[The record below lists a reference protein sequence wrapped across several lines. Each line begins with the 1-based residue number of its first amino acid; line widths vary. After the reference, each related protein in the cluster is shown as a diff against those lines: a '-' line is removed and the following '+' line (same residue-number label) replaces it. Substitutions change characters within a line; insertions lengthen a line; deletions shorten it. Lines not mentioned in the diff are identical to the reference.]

1 MRIWQSWVTRIGVAT
16 LVAVLLLIPTS
27 VAHAQEKSLVW
38 ERFDVDM
45 VVNKDG
51 SLDVQ
56 EHQTIR
62 FTQGS
67 FTSGYRDIP
76 VANFDYLDQWA
87 ITDDQGNTYVRR
99 DGSREPYTFSVEESG
114 RQYVILWYF
123 PETRNTSVTYT
134 LRYRVHNGLRFYE
147 GGDQVWWKAIY
158 GDRAFPVLAG
168 RVRVVVPDGAQIS
181 EWAAYVN
188 EIDARNYA
196 AASVVEGNQ
205 AVIFDLTRRLDS
217 GQEFEVRVQFTH
229 GVVDGVAPAWQQRA
243 DEQAMQRDA
252 ELAYRQRWGPIA
264 SLGFGA
270 LGILLALGGPA
281 GLYALWYRLGRD
293 KPVEMVADYLPE
305 PPDELPPGA
314 AGVLLDETVD
324 MQDIVATLVDLAQR
338 KVISITEEKQEGF
351 LRMGHDFIYRKERD
365 DAPLQPYE
373 QSLLN
378 AFFGERD
385 EVRLSELKNKFY
397 THVPVIKQAMYDAV
411 VKAGLFPRNPETVR
425 TLYVVLGV
433 LGLVGAVI
441 VAIGMGA
448 AFADL
453 TPAGVLPGVG
463 LGVTAIGLMV
473 LSRVMPRKTDQGA
486 EVAARWEA
494 FKRYL
499 QNIDRYTDLEQQ
511 KAIWDRWLP
520 YAIAFG
526 IDRSYIRKFE
536 AVDAPAPGWYIP
548 SPDLYGPYR
557 RRYYGRPWVA
567 GMPPGGEGGSSSGSG
582 EGGGGLGGGLGD
594 MSRGMGGSLASMS
607 AGLGAMLNSAST
619 TFTSRPAETS
629 SRGGWS
635 GGGGGFSGGG
645 FSGGGGGG
653 GGGGGFR

>member
-38 ERFDVDM
+38 ERFDVDI

-76 VANFDYLDQWA
+76 VTNFDYLDQWA

-123 PETRNTSVTYT
+123 PETRNTSATYT

-188 EIDARNYA
+188 EMDARNYA
-196 AASVVEGNQ
+196 TASVVEGNQ

-243 DEQAMQRDA
+243 DEQAMQREA

-378 AFFGERD
+378 AFFGARD
-385 EVRLSELKNKFY
+385 EVRLSDLKNKFY

-425 TLYVVLGV
+425 TLYMVLGV